1 MAFNIDVYWK
11 TNAAS
16 HIFQAHLFVCCGAM
30 TSPLVHSC
38 RLNATFTAAASNS
51 RYWAKLTSDFDMK
64 NSIVPA
70 VTSLGVMHACP
81 LPPLNRILWCALLWC
96 QPFQQPSARWA
107 GWSGKRTCSMSTF
120 QLTRFMLHADL
131 SRSNTV
137 LFSFLNFLDHV
148 FIPGWPWTKTS
159 HFKHH
164 KQSQRMPRL

>member
-1 MAFNIDVYWK
+1 MLQWFVYYK
-11 TNAAS
+11 TNAGS

-38 RLNATFTAAASNS
+38 RSNATFTAAASNS

-107 GWSGKRTCSMSTF
+107 GWSGKRTCSMSKISTHLF
-120 QLTRFMLHADL
+120 HVAHWPVQIKHCPILLLEFSWPCFY
-131 SRSNTV
+131 SRMA
-137 LFSFLNFLDHV
+137 LNKCVSLQ
-148 FIPGWPWTKTS
+148 TS
-159 HFKHH
+159 
-164 KQSQRMPRL
+164 